1 MTHINDNTPETYLNV
16 QSVSFIV
23 QQDGSAVFKY
33 ASVQL
38 LEFSLTP
45 AIMSKTAITASVN
58 LVYASYTINVKS
70 VFNTRVLYM
79 QNLAKSAALKRYK

>member
-1 MTHINDNTPETYLNV
+1 MTHINDNTPDTYLNV

-33 ASVQL
+33 ASGQL

-45 AIMSKTAITASVN
+45 AIMSKTAITASV
-58 LVYASYTINVKS
+58 LCGACFVQFA
-70 VFNTRVLYM
+70 
-79 QNLAKSAALKRYK
+79 RYEVESPKQTTS